1 MTRSGEDP
9 TPPRPT
15 VNVTMSPCR
24 PAPVGASIA
33 AARSGSSSTV
43 SRSCA
48 PLQPSGR
55 LLWITFHCSTRL
67 IGSEDNAAA
76 QSVTVFVSGQ

>member
-1 MTRSGEDP
+1 MTRSGDEP
-9 TPPRPT
+9 SPPRAT
-15 VNVTMSPCR
+15 VKVTMSPCR

-48 PLQPSGR
+48 PLHPSGR

-76 QSVTVFVSGQ
+76 QNATVFVSCQ